1 MRPGSGKALRLLES
15 ADAQALVA
23 AKRERLSQALLDL
36 ASLLATAQKQGWALV
51 ALDCALEGTTLAREA
66 LASVLASFAPCERRL
81 ISQRTREALARK
93 RAQGVRLG
101 RPPTMPSTRSSG
113 SGASAQTAR
122 AWLRSRTD

>member
-1 MRPGSGKALRLLES
+1 MRPGSGKALRLLDR

-51 ALDCALEGTTLAREA
+51 ALDCALEGTTPAREA

-81 ISQRTREALARK
+81 ISQRTREALRSVASWRECDAAPALHTYYT
-93 RAQGVRLG
+93 RAG
-101 RPPTMPSTRSSG
+101 
-113 SGASAQTAR
+113 
-122 AWLRSRTD
+122 